1 MLMTLLNVCEI
12 VEIHHQAKYSITS
25 LKFILMFSKKLH
37 KVYSDF
43 KDRI

>member
-1 MLMTLLNVCEI
+1 MTLLNVCKI
-12 VEIHHQAKYSITS
+12 VEAHQQAKYSITS
-25 LKFILMFSKKLH
+25 LIFILMFSKTLH